1 MCLAVPG
8 KVLKIVD
15 EARTIA
21 EVDVAG
27 VRRNVSIELLNGQD
41 EPAPG
46 DYVLVHL
53 GCALSRVDEEEAME
67 LLRVLEALRQDPT
80 DDSDRLEESAVS

>member
-27 VRRNVSIELLNGQD
+27 VRRNVSIELLRGQD

-67 LLRVLEALRQDPT
+67 LLRMLEALRQDPT
-80 DDSDRLEESAVS
+80 DDSDRLEESGVS

>member
-27 VRRNVSIELLNGQD
+27 VRRNVRIELLNGQD